1 MLSQPNARDGT
12 GRLVVEDIDI
22 LRIGEDLISLPS
34 RDLLEYSQRSKFP
47 NQRNGILIAQASD
60 SFYVRAHNA

>member
-1 MLSQPNARDGT
+1 MLSQPNAREGT

-22 LRIGEDLISLPS
+22 LRIGEDLVPLPACN
-34 RDLLEYSQRSKFP
+34 LLEYSQFREFP
-47 NQRNGILIAQASD
+47 DKRDGIWIAQASD